1 MKHLL
6 NNISEEEKNRIREQH
21 TGGMRIATDKFKMLV
36 ETKQGDVKL
45 YLSEQPIEK
54 ENPIEKLK
62 PIKLRIFPIVETTGE
77 DGSPRWEKGKE
88 PSFVIDV
95 DKKPVEA
102 ENFGTKFS
110 FSVRGR
116 KEKGE
121 GYYDARNRDEILLD
135 SCYLKNMGEDEIITD
150 IFGIRYTCG
159 SEEEFRLSPEGAKL
173 MQKYFGTNSYVS
185 NDGGEDVSN
194 MA

>member
-21 TGGMRIATDKFKMLV
+21 TGGMRIATDKFKKLV

-121 GYYDARNRDEILLD
+121 GYYDAKNRDEIFLD
-135 SCYLKNMGEDEIITD
+135 SCYLKNMGEGETITD
-150 IFGIRYTCG
+150 IFGRVYEC
-159 SEEEFRLSPEGAKL
+159 SEEEEFRLSPEGAKL

>member
-21 TGGMRIATDKFKMLV
+21 PGGMRIATDKFKKLV

-45 YLSEQPIEK
+45 YLNEQPIEK
-54 ENPIEKLK
+54 ENPIEMLK
-62 PIKLRIFPIVETTGE
+62 PIKLKIFPVVETTGE
-77 DGSPRWEKGKE
+77 DGSPRWGKGNA
-88 PSFVIDV
+88 PNFLIDV

-102 ENFGTKFS
+102 DNFSTTFK

-116 KEKGE
+116 KEKGI
-121 GYYDARNRDEILLD
+121 GYYDARNRDEIFLD
-135 SCYLKNMGEDEIITD
+135 SCYLTNMGEGEIITD
-150 IFGIRYTCG
+150 IFGIVYECN
-159 SEEEFRLSPEGAKL
+159 EKEEFRLSPEGAKL
-173 MQKYFGTNSYVS
+173 MQKYFGTGGYVS
-185 NDGGEDVSN
+185 NDSGEDVSN